1 MLLCAPSLLT
11 PKLPN
16 AEAHLHWQ
24 GKLSEEEAVFP
35 GENHQPGLRK
45 KMGPRWERTW

>member
-16 AEAHLHWQ
+16 AEAPLNCQ
-24 GKLSEEEAVFP
+24 GKLCEEEAVFP
-35 GENHQPGLRK
+35 GESDQPGLKK
-45 KMGPRWERTW
+45 KMEPLGEGTW